1 LRTGRSRRYLKGIIV
16 TEFSDFGLAEPL
28 LKALAAEGYTKPT
41 PIQAQAIP
49 VLLSGRDLIGIAQT
63 GTGKTAAF
71 ALPILQKLFLNRKQP
86 FPKSARVLILSPTR
100 ELSGQIQD
108 SFMTYGKQTRVSTAL
123 AIGGVPIGRQQRAV
137 APGVDVLVATPGRL
151 LDLVNT
157 RSFSLQHID
166 TLVLD
171 EADRM
176 LDMGFIHIIR
186 KIIQMLPHQRQTLL
200 FSATMPA
207 EVSEIASKLL
217 RDPATVA
224 VTPVAST
231 AEKVAQRVIH
241 VERQAKATLLAETLK
256 TEAVDRAIVFTR
268 TKHGAD
274 KVVRALSQQRIE
286 AEAIHGNKSQNHR
299 ERTLAAF
306 RSGAIR
312 VLIATDIAARGIDVD
327 GISHVFNYDLPEV
340 PETYVH
346 RIGRTARAGADGQA
360 IAFCDPEERP
370 LLRAIEKLIRMT
382 IPATGRTS
390 MAPAAAGAP
399 AADSRPL
406 PRPQRPHSPRPHGDG
421 PRNDAPRH
429 EKARHEGPRHEGPRH
444 EGPRQDGPQ
453 GDGARRPHG
462 KRPHRKGQG
471 HGHGGNPGGGRPP
484 QRKGQGGPGRARFG
498 AQG

>member
-1 LRTGRSRRYLKGIIV
+1 VNDFTQ
-16 TEFSDFGLAEPL
+16 FGLAEPL
-28 LKALAAEGYTKPT
+28 LKALAAEGYTQPT
-41 PIQAQAIP
+41 PIQTQAIP
-49 VLLSGRDLIGIAQT
+49 VLLTGRDLIGIAQT

-71 ALPILQKLFLNRKQP
+71 ALPILQKLFLTKKQP
-86 FPKSARVLILSPTR
+86 FPKSARVLVLSPTR
-100 ELSGQIQD
+100 ELSAQIQD
-108 SFMTYGKQTRVSTAL
+108 SFMTYGKQIRVTTAL
-123 AIGGVPIGRQQRAV
+123 AIGGVPIGRQQRAIG
-137 APGVDVLVATPGRL
+137 PGVDVLIATPGRL

-157 RSFSLQHID
+157 RSFSMAHID

-186 KIIQMLPHQRQTLL
+186 KIIQMLPHQRQTLM
-200 FSATMPA
+200 FSATMPS
-207 EVSEIASKLL
+207 EVNEIASRLL

-224 VTPVAST
+224 VAPVATT

-241 VERQAKATLLAETLK
+241 VDRASKPTLLAETLK
-256 TEAVDRAIVFTR
+256 AEPIDRAIVFTR

-274 KVVRALSQQRIE
+274 KVVRALGQHRIE

-340 PETYVH
+340 PESYVH

-370 LLRAIEKLIRMT
+370 LLRAIEKLIRMP
-382 IPATGRTS
+382 IPATGRAS
-390 MAPAAAGAP
+390 IQAAAGTHE
-399 AADSRPL
+399 PL
-406 PRPQRPHSPRPHGDG
+406 PAPRAPRPHGDG
-421 PRNDAPRH
+421 EQQRPPRRHDGKPRGEYRPQASEAGGARTDSRPDARPYGADDSRPRSD
-429 EKARHEGPRHEGPRH
+429 AR
-444 EGPRQDGPQ
+444 PQ
-453 GDGARRPHG
+453 GKRPFRKGPGG
-462 KRPHRKGQG
+462 KPGGSRPPHRKGES
-471 HGHGGNPGGGRPP
+471 
-484 QRKGQGGPGRARFG
+484 GPGRNRMEARG
-498 AQG
+498 